1 MITFNNIVERFEVF
15 ATNHFFIKSFSFG
28 SPDDVDLAKFTEFP
42 LMHMVYTGATYDTG
56 TKTYNIEVYILDV
69 PADKTDKVER
79 QREVVSDAEQCAEDI
94 IADIRMGGNIFTF
107 AQDYEVVNA
116 TTTPLEEETK
126 NVLSGVLLDLSVEI
140 PYEWDA
146 CNAPIDGV
154 IPGGGDVP
162 SYARRG
168 FLRMLTL
175 DGTTDVLSVRTI
187 NVTNGTL
194 TDDGDGVV
202 TLNTGGAETLEDL
215 TDVNI
220 ISPEQ
225 GDVLSYNSGV
235 QKWMKNGGLQEL
247 LARFKASGS
256 GAQMYDTLNDTTKG
270 YIDILANSAKMK
282 VNLSGLT
289 VTEASPG
296 VMSFAVAA
304 GTEGNEVEFEAMT
317 IEGSDAL
324 STIAEINFKQ
334 GALTY
339 WENAT
344 GKIWLR
350 APNAGNITVLLPS
363 STGTLALTTD
373 IPNVPVD
380 SVNGQT
386 GVVVLDTGDIDEN
399 GNLYYTEARVAANA
413 AVVANTAKVG
423 ITPTQ
428 ASEITANTA
437 KVGIT
442 TQQANDITANNAKTG
457 ITPTQAGEITANTAK
472 VGVIAGGTLGQA
484 LVKASGTDYDTEWA
498 DIAIDTQYHD
508 RFATDAETF
517 RSGATD
523 TLELYYTA
531 KADGD
536 GLAEDAESDTPTA
549 GKVIKRKIYYSEAA
563 FADPDTGTWVE
574 FTTLADDI
582 TFANAK
588 AALLEYLKARTGGT
602 VPISL
607 KQTWEEVT
615 AAPAFTGLLNE
626 TYGSGAEAAY
636 STRRL
641 NGLYSGDCMTIRRAS
656 DSTTQSIGFVGEEI
670 DESAIE
676 TFCSGTTC
684 TIQVWFDQ
692 SGNGNNATQ
701 TEATKQPTIYTGGQL
716 VKEGGRLALDFD
728 GSNDHLNFTQ
738 IDLTS
743 DCLIAHIATHSAADS
758 AYGGP
763 TGNFGAYQAT
773 TTTLR
778 WRFSGATYYA
788 TVPTIT
794 AGDQYL
800 SLFRRESGTAN
811 MSYDGADTTSQSL
824 SGTGSFSVLG
834 ASTQTSHNLL
844 GKAQEYIFYTSAK
857 TSQNRTDIEGNISAY
872 FQSAKLL
879 DEQFGEGAE
888 AAYSTRQLRRDQTEC
903 MVIRRAS
910 DSTTTTI
917 GFDGSGNISEA
928 DIETFCT
935 GTTCT
940 VYTWKDQSGNGNDA
954 TAAAPAN
961 EPTIYT
967 GGAIVKDGGRVAF
980 TSTSSTSF
988 SFTQISNINSVFSV
1002 LRPTDFTNNN
1012 SSFILGASSNY
1023 NYHSGISGKWLNTTN
1038 AIQAVWD
1045 GANYLNGT
1053 AVTLDTTT
1061 RSAGQYVLSMIHTS
1075 NTVIAGRISEDRTF
1089 GRSWVG
1095 NRQELIIYSDDRTN
1109 NRTSIE
1115 ENIGDYFTQNTP
1127 LLDTYSG
1134 AAAAYSLRRLSSSYT
1149 GDAVEVYNGSSYAD
1163 IGFNVFGELDT
1174 LALAAHCGS
1183 NSGYVSKWY
1192 SQTGSND
1199 ATQTVTGSM
1208 PKIYDGTT
1216 GVVTDNGKPAVE
1228 FNGTST
1234 EISAPTVGLSV
1245 ATCFIHHTNFD
1256 ATARMFGQFDRFENS
1271 FFYDRVTG
1279 YWAFNNGGINLSG
1292 LPSTTSKLVY
1302 AVFDNTGGELG
1313 INGATATSGTLGV
1326 ISGQMDLRI
1335 GRRASSYWK
1344 GTASELIVYDSDES
1358 ANRTNIETNINTFYS
1373 IY

>member
-175 DGTTDVLSVRTI
+175 DGSTDVLSVRTI

-247 LARFKASGS
+247 LARFKASGT

-324 STIAEINFKQ
+324 STIADINFKQ

-472 VGVIAGGTLGQA
+472 VGVIAGGTSGQA
-484 LVKASGTDYDTEWA
+484 LVKASGTDYDLEWA
-498 DIAIDTQYHD
+498 DAASGVQYHE

-523 TLELYYTA
+523 TVELYYTA

-536 GLAEDAESDTPTA
+536 GLAESASSDTPTA

-641 NGLYSGDCMTIRRAS
+641 NGN
-656 DSTTQSIGFVGEEI
+656 V
-670 DESAIE
+670 
-676 TFCSGTTC
+676 
-684 TIQVWFDQ
+684 
-692 SGNGNNATQ
+692 
-701 TEATKQPTIYTGGQL
+701 
-716 VKEGGRLALDFD
+716 
-728 GSNDHLNFTQ
+728 
-738 IDLTS
+738 
-743 DCLIAHIATHSAADS
+743 
-758 AYGGP
+758 
-763 TGNFGAYQAT
+763 
-773 TTTLR
+773 
-778 WRFSGATYYA
+778 
-788 TVPTIT
+788 
-794 AGDQYL
+794 
-800 SLFRRESGTAN
+800 
-811 MSYDGADTTSQSL
+811 
-824 SGTGSFSVLG
+824 
-834 ASTQTSHNLL
+834 
-844 GKAQEYIFYTSAK
+844 
-857 TSQNRTDIEGNISAY
+857 TD
-872 FQSAKLL
+872 
-879 DEQFGEGAE
+879 
-888 AAYSTRQLRRDQTEC
+888 C

-917 GFDGSGNISEA
+917 GFDSEGNIDEA
-928 DIETFCT
+928 AITTFCA

-954 TAAAPAN
+954 TVN
-961 EPTIYT
+961 GTEPTIYT
-967 GGAIVKDGGRVAF
+967 GGALVKENGKVAF
-980 TSTSSTSF
+980 TSTDGTTYINLGISGDADFYSFGVLKAVTLKGAVISSGNYYYFTFTDGSTSTTAGSNATLNQLFINGASTSF
-988 SFTQISNINSVFSV
+988 VDRGTFYDNIEQQALVTSDIANT
-1002 LRPTDFTNNN
+1002 LYTDVDLGL
-1012 SSFILGASSNY
+1012 SSLTGWGMPQFQEFIVYKSDKDS
-1023 NYHSGISGKWLNTTN
+1023 
-1038 AIQAVWD
+1038 
-1045 GANYLNGT
+1045 
-1053 AVTLDTTT
+1053 
-1061 RSAGQYVLSMIHTS
+1061 
-1075 NTVIAGRISEDRTF
+1075 DRT
-1089 GRSWVG
+1089 
-1095 NRQELIIYSDDRTN
+1095 D
-1109 NRTSIE
+1109 IE

-1134 AAAAYSLRRLSSSYT
+1134 AAAAYSLRRLSSSYV
-1149 GDAVEVYNGSSYAD
+1149 GSAVEVYNGSSYAD

-1174 LALAAHCGS
+1174 VALAAHCGS
-1183 NSGYVSKWY
+1183 NNGFVSKWY
-1192 SQTGSND
+1192 CQSGNGND

-1271 FFYDRVTG
+1271 FFYDTVTG
-1279 YWAFNNGGINLSG
+1279 YWAFNNGSINLSG

>member
-270 YIDILANSAKMK
+270 YIDILAASAKMK
-282 VNLSGLT
+282 VNHSGLT

-317 IEGSDAL
+317 IEGSDAI
-324 STIAEINFKQ
+324 STIADINFKQ
-334 GALTY
+334 GSLTY

-399 GNLYYTEARVAANA
+399 GNLYYTEARVAANS
-413 AVVANTAKVG
+413 AVA
-423 ITPTQ
+423 
-428 ASEITANTA
+428 ANTA

-442 TQQANDITANNAKTG
+442 TQQAADITANNAKVG

-472 VGVIAGGTLGQA
+472 VGVIAGGTSGQA

-498 DIAIDTQYHD
+498 DIAIDTQYHN
-508 RFATDAETF
+508 RFQTDAETF

-523 TLELYYTA
+523 TVELYYTA

-536 GLAEDAESDTPTA
+536 GLAESASSDTPTA
-549 GKVIKRKIYYSEAA
+549 GKIIRRKIYYSEAA

-574 FTTLADDI
+574 FTPAPADDAS
-582 TFANAK
+582 FATVK

-615 AAPAFTGLLNE
+615 AAPTFTGLLNE
-626 TYGSGAEAAY
+626 TYGSGAAAAY
-636 STRRL
+636 GTRRL
-641 NGLYSGDCMTIRRAS
+641 NGNYSGACMTIRRAS
-656 DSTTQSIGFVGEEI
+656 DGTTQTIGFVGEEI
-670 DESAIE
+670 NESAI
-676 TFCSGTTC
+676 TNFCTGSTC
-684 TIQVWFDQ
+684 TVQVWHDQ
-692 SGNGNNATQ
+692 SQTGGTGSGNDATQ
-701 TEATKQPTIYTGGQL
+701 TTPANQPTIYTGGQL
-716 VKEGGRLALDFD
+716 VKDGGRVALTSTGNTSFD
-728 GSNDHLNFTQ
+728 FTQ
-738 IDLTS
+738 ITDINS
-743 DCLIAHIATHSAADS
+743 
-758 AYGGP
+758 
-763 TGNFGAYQAT
+763 
-773 TTTLR
+773 
-778 WRFSGATYYA
+778 
-788 TVPTIT
+788 V
-794 AGDQYL
+794 
-800 SLFRRESGTAN
+800 
-811 MSYDGADTTSQSL
+811 
-824 SGTGSFSVLG
+824 FSVLRPTNFTG
-834 ASTQTSHNLL
+834 NSDSFILGDISNYNYHSGGSNNSGKWLHDSYSAPVVRNGDNYLNGTSVNLTTLMRSAGQYVLSMIHTANTAVASTISQDRTIAGRSWIGNR
-844 GKAQEYIFYTSAK
+844 QELIIYSDDRT
-857 TSQNRTDIEGNISAY
+857 NDRTDIEGNISAY
-872 FQSAKLL
+872 YQSAKLL
-879 DEQFGEGAE
+879 DEQFGSGAE
-888 AAYSTRQLRRDQTEC
+888 AAYSVRQLKRDNTEC

-917 GFDGSGNISEA
+917 GFDGSGNIDEA
-928 DIETFCT
+928 AIETFCT

-940 VYTWKDQSGNGNDA
+940 VSEWKDQSSNGNHA
-954 TAAAPAN
+954 TQSTPAN
-961 EPTIYT
+961 EPIIYQS
-967 GGAIVKDGGRVAF
+967 G
-980 TSTSSTSF
+980 
-988 SFTQISNINSVFSV
+988 NIE
-1002 LRPTDFTNNN
+1002 
-1012 SSFILGASSNY
+1012 
-1023 NYHSGISGKWLNTTN
+1023 K
-1038 AIQAVWD
+1038 
-1045 GANYLNGT
+1045 LNGR
-1053 AVTLDTTT
+1053 AVVNFNGDALWGGYLSNEIQTLFIAFKPAASGSRWLYDFDTVGAAQIKESGALGFTDYVDGNDYGGDFGSVDNLPRVLLRGESFDAQTTPMMKISDRNAGDTT
-1061 RSAGQYVLSMIHTS
+1061 SNPGQQKAHEI
-1075 NTVIAGRISEDRTF
+1075 IAFNAVKSGAD
-1089 GRSWVG
+1089 V
-1095 NRQELIIYSDDRTN
+1095 
-1109 NRTSIE
+1109 TSIE
-1115 ENIGDYFTQNTP
+1115 SNVGDYFTQNTP
-1127 LLDTYSG
+1127 LLDTYTG
-1134 AAAAYSLRRLSSSYT
+1134 AAAAYSLRKLSSSYS
-1149 GDAVEVYNGSSYAD
+1149 GSAIRVRRSSDNTEQD
-1163 IGFNVFGELDT
+1163 INFNVFGELDT
-1174 LALAAHCGS
+1174 VSLLAFAGTDAFVKVWYDQSS
-1183 NSGYVSKWY
+1183 NGV
-1192 SQTGSND
+1192 D
-1199 ATQTVTGSM
+1199 VTQTNTGKQPQIVSS
-1208 PKIYDGTT
+1208 GT
-1216 GVVTDNGKPAVE
+1216 VIVEANGKPAIKFDGSNDVLTNANGWTQGSSRND
-1228 FNGTST
+1228 FNVLSSDGTAAGVWNTDFTPRFAHNLRCDSMKFGTLSFTSSNVVVAVSEPNASTINTSYLVTGEYDLTNTALSLYKNGSLEVTTSMVNQRTGTGGDVSIGTSYQST
-1234 EISAPTVGLSV
+1234 SGYFGGKIQEIVSYQTRKA
-1245 ATCFIHHTNFD
+1245 D
-1256 ATARMFGQFDRFENS
+1256 DRADIESN
-1271 FFYDRVTG
+1271 
-1279 YWAFNNGGINLSG
+1279 INLF
-1292 LPSTTSKLVY
+1292 Y
-1302 AVFDNTGGELG
+1302 
-1313 INGATATSGTLGV
+1313 
-1326 ISGQMDLRI
+1326 
-1335 GRRASSYWK
+1335 
-1344 GTASELIVYDSDES
+1344 
-1358 ANRTNIETNINTFYS
+1358 NIY
-1373 IY
+1373 

>member
-1 MITFNNIVERFEVF
+1 MITFNNIVERFEDF
-15 ATNHFFIKSFSFG
+15 ATSHFFIKSFSFG

-42 LMHMVYTGATYDTG
+42 LMHLVYTGATYDSG

-69 PADKTDKVER
+69 PADKSDKVER

-126 NVLSGVLLDLSVEI
+126 NVLSGVLLDLSVAI

-154 IPGGGDVP
+154 TPGGGDEP

-175 DGTTDVLSVRTI
+175 DGSTDVLSVRTI
-187 NVTNGTL
+187 KVNNGTL

-202 TLNTGGAETLEDL
+202 TLDTGGIDTLDDL
-215 TDVNI
+215 TDVDIND
-220 ISPEQ
+220 PDQ
-225 GDVLSYNSGV
+225 GDVLSYNAGV
-235 QKWMKNGGLQEL
+235 QKWMVNGGLQEL
-247 LARFKASGS
+247 LARFRASGT

-270 YIDILANSAKMK
+270 YVDVLANSAKMA

-296 VMSFAVAA
+296 VMSFTVAA
-304 GTEGNEVEFEAMT
+304 GTEGNEVEFEALT

-324 STIAEINFKQ
+324 STVAEINFKQ

-339 WENAT
+339 WENST

-350 APNAGNITVLLPS
+350 PSNVGNITVLLPS

-373 IPNVPVD
+373 IPSVPVD

-399 GNLYYTEARVAANA
+399 GNLYFTDARVAANA
-413 AVVANTAKVG
+413 AVAANTAKVG
-423 ITPTQ
+423 ITSQQ
-428 ASEITANTA
+428 AAD
-437 KVGIT
+437 IT
-442 TQQANDITANNAKTG
+442 TNNAKTG

-472 VGVIAGGTLGQA
+472 VGVIAGGTSGQA

-523 TLELYYTA
+523 TVELYYTA

-563 FADPDTGTWVE
+563 FADPDTATWVE

-676 TFCSGTTC
+676 TFCSGTSC
-684 TIQVWFDQ
+684 TVQVWRDQ
-692 SGNGNNATQ
+692 SGNGNDATAPS
-701 TEATKQPTIYTGGQL
+701 TTNEPTIYTGGQL
-716 VKEGGRLALDFD
+716 VKEGGRLSLEFNTSWLLSASEIMNAYPLTAFSIVKFTSVSGGRWYLDQSGTYGPGFKNSSSGD
-728 GSNDHLNFTQ
+728 GLRVFYNYGSYGFLDTTTSVLNKQILSTASLVSSNQTLYVDGVSVATESTAFSGSGLSGVDFAIGTDTSNTTSRAFTGEIQ
-738 IDLTS
+738 EIVIYTS
-743 DCLIAHIATHSAADS
+743 DKSSD
-758 AYGGP
+758 
-763 TGNFGAYQAT
+763 
-773 TTTLR
+773 R
-778 WRFSGATYYA
+778 
-788 TVPTIT
+788 
-794 AGDQYL
+794 
-800 SLFRRESGTAN
+800 
-811 MSYDGADTTSQSL
+811 TS
-824 SGTGSFSVLG
+824 
-834 ASTQTSHNLL
+834 
-844 GKAQEYIFYTSAK
+844 
-857 TSQNRTDIEGNISAY
+857 IEGNISVY

-879 DEQFGEGAE
+879 DEQYGSGAE
-888 AAYSTRQLRRDQTEC
+888 AAYSTRQLRRDQTDC

-917 GFDGSGNISEA
+917 GFDTEGNIDETA
-928 DIETFCT
+928 IETFCT

-940 VYTWKDQSGNGNDA
+940 VSSWLDQSGNGNDA
-954 TAAAPAN
+954 TQATAAN
-961 EPTIYT
+961 QPTIYT
-967 GGAIVKDGGRVAF
+967 GGQLVKESGRVAVEF
-980 TSTSSTSF
+980 DGSNDTMETADFSSLIGAPNFFSACISFDDTADQYFIDSDSPGRSATGIISGNYSMRGLNGGAASTGKHLMSVSQLSSGAALFVDSSQVLTNGSSTLM
-988 SFTQISNINSVFSV
+988 THTNILISDNA
-1002 LRPTDFTNNN
+1002 LRFD
-1012 SSFILGASSNY
+1012 
-1023 NYHSGISGKWLNTTN
+1023 GK
-1038 AIQAVWD
+1038 
-1045 GANYLNGT
+1045 
-1053 AVTLDTTT
+1053 
-1061 RSAGQYVLSMIHTS
+1061 
-1075 NTVIAGRISEDRTF
+1075 F
-1089 GRSWVG
+1089 
-1095 NRQELIIYSDDRTN
+1095 QELTLWSADKSSD
-1109 NRTSIE
+1109 RTSIE
-1115 ENIGDYFTQNTP
+1115 ENVGDYFTQNTP

-1134 AAAAYSLRRLSSSYT
+1134 AAAAYSLRKLSSTYT

-1174 LALAAHCGS
+1174 VALASHCGS
-1183 NSGYVSKWY
+1183 NDGFVSKWY
-1192 SQTGSND
+1192 DQAGSND
-1199 ATQTVTGSM
+1199 ATQTTTANM

-1216 GVVTDNGKPAVE
+1216 GVELKNARPIMINTNGNAHLV
-1228 FNGTST
+1228 SSLQ
-1234 EISAPTVGLSV
+1234 I
-1245 ATCFIHHTNFD
+1245 
-1256 ATARMFGQFDRFENS
+1256 
-1271 FFYDRVTG
+1271 
-1279 YWAFNNGGINLSG
+1279 NGGTHVFHVQGITTTYPLCISLGGGFAYYMYGNALSTIGASDWYVDGQLGTDRGIGSRQNLYTYAGTNNFIASASI
-1292 LPSTTSKLVY
+1292 STTSTNPVY
-1302 AVFDNTGGELG
+1302 LG
-1313 INGATATSGTLGV
+1313 TSVSNYGMLNMQEM
-1326 ISGQMDLRI
+1326 II
-1335 GRRASSYWK
+1335 YP
-1344 GTASELIVYDSDES
+1344 SDQS
-1358 ANRTNIETNINTFYS
+1358 ANRTNIEDNINTFYS

>member
-1 MITFNNIVERFEVF
+1 MITFNNIVERFEDF
-15 ATNHFFIKSFSFG
+15 ATSHFFIKSFSFG

-42 LMHMVYTGATYDTG
+42 LMHLVYTGATYDSG

-69 PADKTDKVER
+69 PADKSDKVER

-126 NVLSGVLLDLSVEI
+126 NVLSGVLLDLSVAI

-154 IPGGGDVP
+154 TPGGGDEP

-175 DGTTDVLSVRTI
+175 DGSTDVLSVRTI
-187 NVTNGTL
+187 KVNNGTL

-202 TLNTGGAETLEDL
+202 TLDTGGIDTLDDL
-215 TDVNI
+215 TDVDIND
-220 ISPEQ
+220 PDQ
-225 GDVLSYNSGV
+225 GDVLSYNAGV
-235 QKWMKNGGLQEL
+235 QKWMVNGGLQEL
-247 LARFKASGS
+247 LARFRASGT

-270 YIDILANSAKMK
+270 YVDVLANSAKMA

-296 VMSFAVAA
+296 VMSFTVAA
-304 GTEGNEVEFEAMT
+304 GTEGNEVEFEALT

-324 STIAEINFKQ
+324 STVAEINFKQ

-339 WENAT
+339 WENST

-350 APNAGNITVLLPS
+350 PSNVGNITVLLPS

-373 IPNVPVD
+373 IPSVPVD

-399 GNLYYTEARVAANA
+399 GNLYFTDARVAANA
-413 AVVANTAKVG
+413 AVAANTAKVG
-423 ITPTQ
+423 ITSQQ
-428 ASEITANTA
+428 AAD
-437 KVGIT
+437 IT
-442 TQQANDITANNAKTG
+442 TNNAKTG

-472 VGVIAGGTLGQA
+472 VGVIAGGTSGQA

-523 TLELYYTA
+523 TVELYYTA

-563 FADPDTGTWVE
+563 FADPDTATWVE

-676 TFCSGTTC
+676 TFCSGTSC
-684 TIQVWFDQ
+684 TVQVWRDQ
-692 SGNGNNATQ
+692 SGNGNDATAPS
-701 TEATKQPTIYTGGQL
+701 TTNEPTIYTGGQL
-716 VKEGGRLALDFD
+716 VKEGGRLSLEFNTSWLLSASEIMNAYPLTAF
-728 GSNDHLNFTQ
+728 SIVKFT
-738 IDLTS
+738 S
-743 DCLIAHIATHSAADS
+743 VS
-758 AYGGP
+758 GG
-763 TGNFGAYQAT
+763 
-773 TTTLR
+773 R
-778 WRFSGATYYA
+778 W
-788 TVPTIT
+788 
-794 AGDQYL
+794 YL
-800 SLFRRESGTAN
+800 
-811 MSYDGADTTSQSL
+811 
-824 SGTGSFSVLG
+824 
-834 ASTQTSHNLL
+834 
-844 GKAQEYIFYTSAK
+844 
-857 TSQNRTDIEGNISAY
+857 
-872 FQSAKLL
+872 
-879 DEQFGEGAE
+879 
-888 AAYSTRQLRRDQTEC
+888 
-903 MVIRRAS
+903 
-910 DSTTTTI
+910 
-917 GFDGSGNISEA
+917 
-928 DIETFCT
+928 
-935 GTTCT
+935 
-940 VYTWKDQSGNGNDA
+940 DQSGTYG
-954 TAAAPAN
+954 P
-961 EPTIYT
+961 
-967 GGAIVKDGGRVAF
+967 GFK
-980 TSTSSTSF
+980 
-988 SFTQISNINSVFSV
+988 
-1002 LRPTDFTNNN
+1002 N
-1012 SSFILGASSNY
+1012 SSSGDGLRVFY
-1023 NYHSGISGKWLNTTN
+1023 NYGSYGF
-1038 AIQAVWD
+1038 
-1045 GANYLNGT
+1045 
-1053 AVTLDTTT
+1053 LDTTT
-1061 RSAGQYVLSMIHTS
+1061 SVLNKQILSTASLVSSNQTLYVDGVSVATESTAFSGSGLSGVDFAIGTDTS
-1075 NTVIAGRISEDRTF
+1075 NTTSRAFTGEIQEIVIYT
-1089 GRSWVG
+1089 
-1095 NRQELIIYSDDRTN
+1095 SDKSSD
-1109 NRTSIE
+1109 RTSIE
-1115 ENIGDYFTQNTP
+1115 ENVGDYFTQNTP

-1134 AAAAYSLRRLSSSYT
+1134 AAAAYSLRRLSSTYT

-1174 LALAAHCGS
+1174 VALAAHCGS
-1183 NSGYVSKWY
+1183 SDGFVSKWY
-1192 SQTGSND
+1192 DQAGSND
-1199 ATQTVTGSM
+1199 ATQTTTSQM

-1216 GVVTDNGKPAVE
+1216 GVITENGKPAVYFDGDPNSLHSSSSISHTNSTMLVVCSVDNVTHGTYDPTIFRIGDGSTKE
-1228 FNGTST
+1228 NDLRFMYGTSNRSNVIFRREQNDVVNSLSYT
-1234 EISAPTVGLSV
+1234 NSNMISQNLTFNVVSSSNLQSFMNGSSQGTQANSPTAMTSSSVDIGAVVDSTANVEIHAKIQEAIFYTVDQDSAG
-1245 ATCFIHHTNFD
+1245 
-1256 ATARMFGQFDRFENS
+1256 
-1271 FFYDRVTG
+1271 
-1279 YWAFNNGGINLSG
+1279 
-1292 LPSTTSKLVY
+1292 
-1302 AVFDNTGGELG
+1302 
-1313 INGATATSGTLGV
+1313 
-1326 ISGQMDLRI
+1326 
-1335 GRRASSYWK
+1335 
-1344 GTASELIVYDSDES
+1344 
-1358 ANRTNIETNINTFYS
+1358 NRTNIESNINTFYS

>member
-168 FLRMLTL
+168 FLRMMTL

-247 LARFKASGS
+247 LARFKASGA

-317 IEGSDAL
+317 IEGSDAI
-324 STIAEINFKQ
+324 STVAEINFKQ
-334 GALTY
+334 GSLTY
-339 WENAT
+339 WENST

-363 STGTLALTTD
+363 SGGTLALTTD

-413 AVVANTAKVG
+413 AVAANTAKVGITTQQASDITANNAKVG

-442 TQQANDITANNAKTG
+442 QTQADDITANNAKTG
-457 ITPTQAGEITANTAK
+457 ITAQQASDITTNNDK
-472 VGVIAGGTLGQA
+472 VGVIAGGTSGQA
-484 LVKASGTDYDTEWA
+484 LVKASGTDYDLEWA
-498 DIAIDTQYHD
+498 DAASGVQYHE

-523 TLELYYTA
+523 TVELYYTA

-536 GLAEDAESDTPTA
+536 GLAESASSDTPTA
-549 GKVIKRKIYYSEAA
+549 GKIIKRKIYYSEAA

-574 FTTLADDI
+574 FTPAPADDAS
-582 TFANAK
+582 FATVK

-607 KQTWEEVT
+607 KQTWEEVSET
-615 AAPAFTGLLNE
+615 A
-626 TYGSGAEAAY
+626 Y
-636 STRRL
+636 
-641 NGLYSGDCMTIRRAS
+641 
-656 DSTTQSIGFVGEEI
+656 
-670 DESAIE
+670 
-676 TFCSGTTC
+676 
-684 TIQVWFDQ
+684 
-692 SGNGNNATQ
+692 
-701 TEATKQPTIYTGGQL
+701 
-716 VKEGGRLALDFD
+716 
-728 GSNDHLNFTQ
+728 
-738 IDLTS
+738 
-743 DCLIAHIATHSAADS
+743 
-758 AYGGP
+758 
-763 TGNFGAYQAT
+763 
-773 TTTLR
+773 
-778 WRFSGATYYA
+778 
-788 TVPTIT
+788 
-794 AGDQYL
+794 
-800 SLFRRESGTAN
+800 
-811 MSYDGADTTSQSL
+811 
-824 SGTGSFSVLG
+824 
-834 ASTQTSHNLL
+834 
-844 GKAQEYIFYTSAK
+844 
-857 TSQNRTDIEGNISAY
+857 
-872 FQSAKLL
+872 LL
-879 DEQFGEGAE
+879 DETFGSGAE
-888 AAYSTRQLRRDQTEC
+888 AAYSTRQLRFAQTDC

-917 GFDGSGNISEA
+917 GFDGSGNIDEA
-928 DIETFCT
+928 AIETFCT

-940 VYTWKDQSGNGNDA
+940 VYQWLDQSGNGNTA

-967 GGAIVKDGGRVAF
+967 GGQLVKDGGRVAL
-980 TSTSSTSF
+980 TSTGNTSF
-988 SFTQISNINSVFSV
+988 DFTEITDINSVFSV
-1002 LRPTDFTNNN
+1002 LRPTNFTGD
-1012 SSFILGASSNY
+1012 SDSFILGDISNY
-1023 NYHSGISGKWLNTTN
+1023 NYHSGGSNNSGKWLHDSYSAPVVRNG
-1038 AIQAVWD
+1038 D
-1045 GANYLNGT
+1045 NYLNGT
-1053 AVTLDTTT
+1053 SVNLTTLM
-1061 RSAGQYVLSMIHTS
+1061 RSAGQYVLSMIHTA
-1075 NTVIAGRISEDRTF
+1075 NTAVASTISQDRTIAGR
-1089 GRSWVG
+1089 SWIG

-1109 NRTSIE
+1109 QRASIE

-1127 LLDTYSG
+1127 LLDTYTG
-1134 AAAAYSLRRLSSSYT
+1134 AAAAYSLRKLSSSYS
-1149 GDAVEVYNGSSYAD
+1149 GSAIRVRRSSDNTEQD
-1163 IGFNVFGELDT
+1163 INFNVFGELDT
-1174 LALAAHCGS
+1174 VSLLAFAGQSLGVFVKVWYDQSS
-1183 NSGYVSKWY
+1183 NGV
-1192 SQTGSND
+1192 D
-1199 ATQTVTGSM
+1199 VTQTNTGKQPQIVSS
-1208 PKIYDGTT
+1208 GT
-1216 GVVTDNGKPAVE
+1216 VIVEANGKPAIKFDGSNDVLTNANGWTQGSSRND
-1228 FNGTST
+1228 FNVLSSDGTAAGVWNTDFTPRFAHNLRCDSMKFGTLSFTSSNVVVAVSEPNASTINTSYLVTGEYDLTNTALSLYKNGSLEVTTSMVNQRTGTGGDVSIGTSYQST
-1234 EISAPTVGLSV
+1234 SGYFGGKIQEIVSYQTRKA
-1245 ATCFIHHTNFD
+1245 D
-1256 ATARMFGQFDRFENS
+1256 DRADIESN
-1271 FFYDRVTG
+1271 
-1279 YWAFNNGGINLSG
+1279 INLF
-1292 LPSTTSKLVY
+1292 Y
-1302 AVFDNTGGELG
+1302 
-1313 INGATATSGTLGV
+1313 
-1326 ISGQMDLRI
+1326 
-1335 GRRASSYWK
+1335 
-1344 GTASELIVYDSDES
+1344 
-1358 ANRTNIETNINTFYS
+1358 NIY
-1373 IY
+1373 

>member
-175 DGTTDVLSVRTI
+175 DGSTDVLSVRTI

-235 QKWMKNGGLQEL
+235 QKWMVNGGLQEL
-247 LARFKASGS
+247 LARFKASGA

-317 IEGSDAL
+317 IEGSDAV
-324 STIAEINFKQ
+324 STIADINFKQ

-363 STGTLALTTD
+363 SSGTLALTTD

-413 AVVANTAKVG
+413 AVAANTAKVGITTQQASDITANNAKVG

-442 TQQANDITANNAKTG
+442 QTQADDITANNAKTG
-457 ITPTQAGEITANTAK
+457 ITAQQASDITTNNDK
-472 VGVIAGGTLGQA
+472 VGVIAGGTSGQA
-484 LVKASGTDYDTEWA
+484 LVKASGTDYDLEWA
-498 DIAIDTQYHD
+498 DAASGVQYHE

-523 TLELYYTA
+523 TVELYYTA

-536 GLAEDAESDTPTA
+536 GLAESASSDTPTA
-549 GKVIKRKIYYSEAA
+549 GKIINRKIYYSESA

-574 FTTLADDI
+574 FTPAPADDAS
-582 TFANAK
+582 FATVK

-641 NGLYSGDCMTIRRAS
+641 NGN
-656 DSTTQSIGFVGEEI
+656 V
-670 DESAIE
+670 
-676 TFCSGTTC
+676 
-684 TIQVWFDQ
+684 
-692 SGNGNNATQ
+692 
-701 TEATKQPTIYTGGQL
+701 
-716 VKEGGRLALDFD
+716 
-728 GSNDHLNFTQ
+728 
-738 IDLTS
+738 
-743 DCLIAHIATHSAADS
+743 
-758 AYGGP
+758 
-763 TGNFGAYQAT
+763 
-773 TTTLR
+773 
-778 WRFSGATYYA
+778 
-788 TVPTIT
+788 
-794 AGDQYL
+794 
-800 SLFRRESGTAN
+800 
-811 MSYDGADTTSQSL
+811 
-824 SGTGSFSVLG
+824 
-834 ASTQTSHNLL
+834 
-844 GKAQEYIFYTSAK
+844 
-857 TSQNRTDIEGNISAY
+857 TD
-872 FQSAKLL
+872 
-879 DEQFGEGAE
+879 
-888 AAYSTRQLRRDQTEC
+888 C

-928 DIETFCT
+928 DIISFCT

-940 VYTWKDQSGNGNDA
+940 VYQWLDQSGNGNTA
-954 TAAAPAN
+954 TASAPAN

-967 GGAIVKDGGRVAF
+967 GGQLVKDGGRVAL
-980 TSTSSTSF
+980 TSTGNTSF
-988 SFTQISNINSVFSV
+988 DFTRISDINSVFSV
-1002 LRPTDFTNNN
+1002 LRPTDFTTNYV
-1012 SSFILGASSNY
+1012 SFILGDTNSY
-1023 NYHSGISGKWLNTTN
+1023 DYHSGTNVRWLGTSAATVVKN
-1038 AIQAVWD
+1038 
-1045 GANYLNGT
+1045 GANYLNGSS
-1053 AVTLDTTT
+1053 VTLTALT
-1061 RSAGQYVLSMIHTS
+1061 RSAGQYVLSMIHTA
-1075 NTVIAGRISEDRTF
+1075 NTARANTISQDRNAQF
-1089 GRSWVG
+1089 GGRSWIG

-1109 NRTSIE
+1109 QRASIE
-1115 ENIGDYFTQNTP
+1115 SNIGDYFTQNTP
-1127 LLDTYSG
+1127 LLDTYTG
-1134 AAAAYSLRRLSSSYT
+1134 AAAAYSLRRLSSSYS
-1149 GDAVEVYNGSSYAD
+1149 GSAIRVRRSSDNFEQD

-1174 LALAAHCGS
+1174 VSLLAFAGQSLGVFVKVWYDQSS
-1183 NSGYVSKWY
+1183 NGV
-1192 SQTGSND
+1192 NV
-1199 ATQTVTGSM
+1199 TQTNTGKQPQIVSS
-1208 PKIYDGTT
+1208 GT
-1216 GVVTDNGKPAVE
+1216 VIVEANGKPAIKFDGSNDVLTNANGWTQGSSRND
-1228 FNGTST
+1228 FNVLSSDGTAAGVWNTDFTPRFAHNLRCDSMKFGTLSFTSSNVVVAVSEPNASTINTSYLVTAEYDLTNTALSLYKNGGLEVTASMVNQRTGTGGDVSIGTSYQST
-1234 EISAPTVGLSV
+1234 SGYFGGKIQEIVSYQTRKADDRADIESNI
-1245 ATCFIHHTNFD
+1245 AT
-1256 ATARMFGQFDRFENS
+1256 
-1271 FFYDRVTG
+1271 FYDIT
-1279 YWAFNNGGINLSG
+1279 I
-1292 LPSTTSKLVY
+1292 
-1302 AVFDNTGGELG
+1302 
-1313 INGATATSGTLGV
+1313 
-1326 ISGQMDLRI
+1326 
-1335 GRRASSYWK
+1335 
-1344 GTASELIVYDSDES
+1344 
-1358 ANRTNIETNINTFYS
+1358 
-1373 IY
+1373 

>member
-1 MITFNNIVERFEVF
+1 MITFNNIVERFEDF
-15 ATNHFFIKSFSFG
+15 ATSHFFIKSFSFG

-42 LMHMVYTGATYDTG
+42 LMHLVYTGATYDSG

-126 NVLSGVLLDLSVEI
+126 NVLSGVLLDLSVAI

-175 DGTTDVLSVRTI
+175 DGSTDVLSVRTI

-247 LARFKASGS
+247 LARFKASGT

-317 IEGSDAL
+317 IEGSDAI
-324 STIAEINFKQ
+324 STIADINFKQ

-339 WENAT
+339 WENST

-363 STGTLALTTD
+363 SGGTLALTTD

-399 GNLYYTEARVAANA
+399 GNLYFTDARVAANA
-413 AVVANTAKVG
+413 AVA
-423 ITPTQ
+423 
-428 ASEITANTA
+428 ANTA

-442 TQQANDITANNAKTG
+442 TQQAADITANNAKVG

-472 VGVIAGGTLGQA
+472 VGITQTQADDITANNAKTGITAQQATDITTNNAKVGVIAGGTTGQA
-484 LVKASGTDYDTEWA
+484 LVKASGSDYDTEWA
-498 DIAIDTQYHD
+498 DAASGVQYHE

-523 TLELYYTA
+523 TVELYYTA

-536 GLAEDAESDTPTA
+536 GLAESASSDTPTA
-549 GKVIKRKIYYSEAA
+549 GKIIRRKIYYSEAA

-574 FTTLADDI
+574 FTPAPADDAS
-582 TFANAK
+582 FATVK

-615 AAPAFTGLLNE
+615 AAPTFTGLLNE

-641 NGLYSGDCMTIRRAS
+641 NGN
-656 DSTTQSIGFVGEEI
+656 V
-670 DESAIE
+670 
-676 TFCSGTTC
+676 
-684 TIQVWFDQ
+684 
-692 SGNGNNATQ
+692 
-701 TEATKQPTIYTGGQL
+701 
-716 VKEGGRLALDFD
+716 
-728 GSNDHLNFTQ
+728 
-738 IDLTS
+738 
-743 DCLIAHIATHSAADS
+743 
-758 AYGGP
+758 
-763 TGNFGAYQAT
+763 
-773 TTTLR
+773 
-778 WRFSGATYYA
+778 
-788 TVPTIT
+788 
-794 AGDQYL
+794 
-800 SLFRRESGTAN
+800 
-811 MSYDGADTTSQSL
+811 
-824 SGTGSFSVLG
+824 
-834 ASTQTSHNLL
+834 
-844 GKAQEYIFYTSAK
+844 
-857 TSQNRTDIEGNISAY
+857 TD
-872 FQSAKLL
+872 
-879 DEQFGEGAE
+879 
-888 AAYSTRQLRRDQTEC
+888 C

-917 GFDGSGNISEA
+917 GFVDGDIDEA
-928 DIETFCT
+928 AIETFCT

-940 VYTWKDQSGNGNDA
+940 LYQWLDQSGNGNTA

-967 GGAIVKDGGRVAF
+967 GGALVKENGRVALDVNDN
-980 TSTSSTSF
+980 TLTTSSTITLAADLTMFYVTKKDNTSAGG
-988 SFTQISNINSVFSV
+988 SV
-1002 LRPTDFTNNN
+1002 LAWGNSLYAEGYAGQGLPVLSNTAGSQFIAKNSPLNNN
-1012 SSFILGASSNY
+1012 FDLSFAASQKLIYTNRRGTTGATALNGSTEKTATATLTSSVTFDAITGNMSGG
-1023 NYHSGISGKWLNTTN
+1023 YHSYDGFVQEAIFYASNKSG
-1038 AIQAVWD
+1038 V
-1045 GANYLNGT
+1045 
-1053 AVTLDTTT
+1053 
-1061 RSAGQYVLSMIHTS
+1061 
-1075 NTVIAGRISEDRTF
+1075 RT
-1089 GRSWVG
+1089 
-1095 NRQELIIYSDDRTN
+1095 D
-1109 NRTSIE
+1109 IE
-1115 ENIGDYFTQNTP
+1115 SNIGDYFTQNTP

-1134 AAAAYSLRRLSSSYT
+1134 AAAAYSLRKLSSSYS
-1149 GDAVEVYNGSSYAD
+1149 GSAVEVYNGSSYANV
-1163 IGFNVFGELDT
+1163 GFNVFGELDT
-1174 LALAAHCGS
+1174 VALAAHCGS
-1183 NSGYVSKWY
+1183 NNGFVSKWY
-1192 SQTGSND
+1192 DQAGSND
-1199 ATQTVTGSM
+1199 AVQTNTANM
-1208 PKIYDGTT
+1208 PKIYDGAT
-1216 GVVTDNGKPAVE
+1216 GVVIVDANGKPALQAIV
-1228 FNGTST
+1228 NGGLDVSLSYSSTDLSLFGVYDNNSSANMWYVVADNTYVSPDGVIFYSSAADFGAYRSAWGT
-1234 EISAPTVGLSV
+1234 EINESQ
-1245 ATCFIHHTNFD
+1245 TNNI
-1256 ATARMFGQFDRFENS
+1256 GVNIWNGS
-1271 FFYDRVTG
+1271 NLTG
-1279 YWAFNNGGINLSG
+1279 YLNGGIG
-1292 LPSTTSKLVY
+1292 AVTTS
-1302 AVFDNTGGELG
+1302 AVGT
-1313 INGATATSGTLGV
+1313 TAFNFTS
-1326 ISGQMDLRI
+1326 LRLC
-1335 GRRASSYWK
+1335 RLFSA
-1344 GTASELIVYDSDES
+1344 GTAYFSEMILYTSDQS
-1358 ANRTNIETNINTFYS
+1358 ANRTGIETNINTFYN
-1373 IY
+1373 IF

>member
-175 DGTTDVLSVRTI
+175 DGSTDVLSVRTI

-235 QKWMKNGGLQEL
+235 QKWMVNGGLQEL
-247 LARFKASGS
+247 LARFKASGA

-317 IEGSDAL
+317 IEGSDAV
-324 STIAEINFKQ
+324 STIADINFKQ

-363 STGTLALTTD
+363 SSGTLALTTD

-413 AVVANTAKVG
+413 AVAANTAKVGITTQQASDITANNAKVG

-442 TQQANDITANNAKTG
+442 QTQADDITANNAKTG
-457 ITPTQAGEITANTAK
+457 ITAQQASDITTNNDK
-472 VGVIAGGTLGQA
+472 VGVIAGGTSGQA
-484 LVKASGTDYDTEWA
+484 LVKASGTDYDLEWA
-498 DIAIDTQYHD
+498 DAASGVQYHE

-523 TLELYYTA
+523 TVELYYTA

-536 GLAEDAESDTPTA
+536 GLAESASSDTPTA
-549 GKVIKRKIYYSEAA
+549 GKIINRKIYYSESA

-574 FTTLADDI
+574 FTPAPADDAS
-582 TFANAK
+582 FATVK

-641 NGLYSGDCMTIRRAS
+641 NGN
-656 DSTTQSIGFVGEEI
+656 V
-670 DESAIE
+670 
-676 TFCSGTTC
+676 
-684 TIQVWFDQ
+684 
-692 SGNGNNATQ
+692 
-701 TEATKQPTIYTGGQL
+701 
-716 VKEGGRLALDFD
+716 
-728 GSNDHLNFTQ
+728 
-738 IDLTS
+738 
-743 DCLIAHIATHSAADS
+743 
-758 AYGGP
+758 
-763 TGNFGAYQAT
+763 
-773 TTTLR
+773 
-778 WRFSGATYYA
+778 
-788 TVPTIT
+788 
-794 AGDQYL
+794 
-800 SLFRRESGTAN
+800 
-811 MSYDGADTTSQSL
+811 
-824 SGTGSFSVLG
+824 
-834 ASTQTSHNLL
+834 
-844 GKAQEYIFYTSAK
+844 
-857 TSQNRTDIEGNISAY
+857 TD
-872 FQSAKLL
+872 
-879 DEQFGEGAE
+879 
-888 AAYSTRQLRRDQTEC
+888 C

-928 DIETFCT
+928 DIISFCT

-940 VYTWKDQSGNGNDA
+940 VYQWLDQSGNGNTA
-954 TAAAPAN
+954 TASAPAN

-967 GGAIVKDGGRVAF
+967 GGQLVKDGGRVAL
-980 TSTSSTSF
+980 TSTGNTSF
-988 SFTQISNINSVFSV
+988 DFTRISDINSVFSV
-1002 LRPTDFTNNN
+1002 LRPTDFTTNYV
-1012 SSFILGASSNY
+1012 SFILGDTNSY
-1023 NYHSGISGKWLNTTN
+1023 DYHSGTNVRWLGTSAATVVKN
-1038 AIQAVWD
+1038 
-1045 GANYLNGT
+1045 GANYLNGSS
-1053 AVTLDTTT
+1053 VTLTALT
-1061 RSAGQYVLSMIHTS
+1061 RSAGQYVLSMIHTA
-1075 NTVIAGRISEDRTF
+1075 NTARANTISQDRNAQF
-1089 GRSWVG
+1089 GGRSWIG

-1109 NRTSIE
+1109 QRASIE
-1115 ENIGDYFTQNTP
+1115 SNIGDYFTQNTP
-1127 LLDTYSG
+1127 LLDTYTG
-1134 AAAAYSLRRLSSSYT
+1134 AAAAYSLRRLSSSYS
-1149 GDAVEVYNGSSYAD
+1149 GSAIRVRRSSDNTEQD

-1174 LALAAHCGS
+1174 VSLLAFAGQSLGVFVKVWYDQSS
-1183 NSGYVSKWY
+1183 NGV
-1192 SQTGSND
+1192 NV
-1199 ATQTVTGSM
+1199 TQTNTGKQPQIVSS
-1208 PKIYDGTT
+1208 GT
-1216 GVVTDNGKPAVE
+1216 VIVEANGKPAIKFDGSNDVLTNANGWTQGSSRND
-1228 FNGTST
+1228 FNVLSSDGTAAGVWNTDFTPRFAHNLRCDSMKFGTLSFTSSNVVVAVSEPNASTINTSYLVTAEYDLTNTALSLYKNGGLEVTASMVNQRTGTGGDVSIGTSYQ
-1234 EISAPTVGLSV
+1234 S
-1245 ATCFIHHTNFD
+1245 
-1256 ATARMFGQFDRFENS
+1256 
-1271 FFYDRVTG
+1271 
-1279 YWAFNNGGINLSG
+1279 
-1292 LPSTTSKLVY
+1292 
-1302 AVFDNTGGELG
+1302 
-1313 INGATATSGTLGV
+1313 TSGYFGGKIQEIVSYQTRKGGRP
-1326 ISGQMDLRI
+1326 SG
-1335 GRRASSYWK
+1335 Y
-1344 GTASELIVYDSDES
+1344 
-1358 ANRTNIETNINTFYS
+1358 
-1373 IY
+1373 